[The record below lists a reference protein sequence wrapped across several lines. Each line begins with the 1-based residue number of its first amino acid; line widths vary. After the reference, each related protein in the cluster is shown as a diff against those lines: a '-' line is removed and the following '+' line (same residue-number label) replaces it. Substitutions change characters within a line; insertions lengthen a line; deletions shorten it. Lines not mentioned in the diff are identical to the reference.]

1 MLHWL
6 EQLQNIQRELHQH
19 SWEHFKR
26 ARYIDPA
33 CPLSWVCD
41 QSIFSCTNKAR
52 SFNQNA
58 ENMVSTLK
66 HRIITEK
73 NNESSTEMTI
83 NHIQFWTIFSMDIQC
98 GRNMSV
104 MTSQTP
110 AIWPF
115 FNSMTW
121 LTAKETCK
129 LSYSRRNQLWYI
141 TLVLMEPPL
150 RSFCKSMTAKEG
162 LKSPP
167 DRLFVQKYFLVN

>member
-6 EQLQNIQRELHQH
+6 EQLENIQRELHQH

-26 ARYIDPA
+26 ARCIHPA

-41 QSIFSCTNKAR
+41 QSIFSCTNKTR

-73 NNESSTEMTI
+73 ITKAPQKWQYTI
-83 NHIQFWTIFSMDIQC
+83 YMYTHIQFWTIFSIDIQR
-98 GRNMSV
+98 GRHMSV
-104 MTSQTP
+104 MASQTP

-121 LTAKETCK
+121 LTANET
-129 LSYSRRNQLWYI
+129 Y
-141 TLVLMEPPL
+141 
-150 RSFCKSMTAKEG
+150 
-162 LKSPP
+162 
-167 DRLFVQKYFLVN
+167 VNSLISEEINCDILP